1 MKKLAGFVYVAA
13 SNIIR
18 NENISYL
25 SIKFRRVIARSKLE
39 QKTPAALP
47 GKEIVQYHTHD
58 RITSNIAVGPNLHQ
72 VISHIIGFAGIVRNS
87 LQFF

>member
-39 QKTPAALP
+39 QKTPTALP
-47 GKEIVQYHTHD
+47 GKEIVQFLTHD
-58 RITSNIAVGPNLHQ
+58 RITRATSWWPQTCIKLSAR
-72 VISHIIGFAGIVRNS
+72 A
-87 LQFF
+87 